1 MPTGSR
7 NSSCIFDGVERT
19 PWRCVEWALLA
30 ALATVWGGSF
40 FFVKVLVTSLD
51 WPTVVMLRIA
61 PAALALV
68 VVIYALGY
76 RLPSDWPTWRAFLV
90 MGLLNNVAPFSYIAW
105 GQLTIDS
112 GLAAILNGTT
122 PLFVVLLAHGLT
134 SDERLSANRV
144 AGVVVGLL
152 GVVVLIGPGALAGLG
167 GEALAQGAILL
178 AALCYGLS
186 GIYGR
191 RLTTLPVPVAAIGM
205 LVASTVLVIPLA
217 LVLGDP
223 LAMAPTGPII
233 GAVLGVSLLSTALAY
248 LIYYRVLKTAGPTN
262 LLLVTFLVP
271 IGALVLGGMFLGE
284 RPGWTAYAGLALI
297 LCGLAAVDGRLLQL
311 APKLF
316 RPGPQ

>member
-1 MPTGSR
+1 MAVRRMGL
-7 NSSCIFDGVERT
+7 
-19 PWRCVEWALLA
+19 VEWALLA

-51 WPTVVMLRIA
+51 WPTVVLLRIA

-68 VVIYALGY
+68 VLIYAMGH
-76 RLPSDWPTWRAFLV
+76 RLPTDWPNWRTFLV
-90 MGLLNNVAPFSYIAW
+90 MGLLNNVAPFSFISW

-112 GLAAILNGTT
+112 GLAAILNATT
-122 PLFVVLLAHGLT
+122 PLFAVLLAHVLT
-134 SDERLSANRV
+134 SDERLSGNRV
-144 AGVVVGLL
+144 AGVVVGIL

-167 GEALAQGAILL
+167 GEALAQGAIIL

-191 RLTTLPVPVAAIGM
+191 RLTALPVPVAATGM
-205 LVASTVLVIPLA
+205 LVGSAVIVIPLA

-223 LAMAPTGPII
+223 LAMGVTGPVL
-233 GAVLGVSLLSTALAY
+233 GAVLGLSLLSTALAY
-248 LIYYRVLKTAGPTN
+248 LIYFQVLKTAGATN

-271 IGALVLGGMFLGE
+271 IGALVLGGLFLGE

-311 APKLF
+311 APRLF
-316 RPGPQ
+316 RPSPQ